1 MIVDAFPFFNEL
13 DVLEIRLAELYPV
26 VDRFVIVECKETYGG
41 KPKPLYFADNRSR
54 FQPWA
59 DKITHAVLDKLE
71 PALSHTLHE
80 NVPGV
85 SAASVRNAGR
95 AREAYARNAMLPII
109 MQLGPNPNDVLSF
122 GDCDEIPRAFAIERA
137 YDDIVRA
144 GCARLKQR
152 TYYYNVNTQI
162 DYGRDVCSRA
172 RVGTFHYLLTAGGAL
187 YENFRM
193 AGNKQPDFP
202 AIEEGGWHFSYFGG
216 SLAKLHEKVAALDP
230 FLQEYKLFG
239 DGGLVQDIL
248 QRKDLHRRPL
258 AFSELPA
265 QFADMKTDDP
275 MLPAWFLTHLDRFA
289 HFTRSYFEDQNG
301 VR

>member
-71 PALSHTLHE
+71 PALPHTLHE

-95 AREAYARNAMLPII
+95 AREAHARNAMLPII
-109 MQLGPNPNDVLSF
+109 QQLNPRPLDILSF
-122 GDCDEIPRAFAIERA
+122 GDCDEIPRAEALRFNLGPITAN
-137 YDDIVRA
+137 
-144 GCARLKQR
+144 GPARLKQR
-152 TYYYNVNTQI
+152 TFYYNVNTLI

-172 RVGTFHYLLTAGGAL
+172 RVGRFMDIPADGL
-187 YENFRM
+187 YGFRM
-193 AGNKQPDFP
+193 LGNKQPSFP